1 MSDLSGPG
9 CLMANFSSNL
19 NFSNGVFLT
28 ETTTLVITG
37 ATPLAISASDIV
49 TTKDTGKIIGV
60 KQQQF

>member
-1 MSDLSGPG
+1 
-9 CLMANFSSNL
+9 MANFSSNL

-28 ETTTLVITG
+28 ETTTLLITG